1 MASSSWRKR
10 QLDKLATL
18 VECSRVS
25 SRQAGLLTAWVADM
39 IRESCGDTAPGA
51 VAATSEAAYR
61 RVDACLLGQAPVTF
75 FEHEVAGLVVGLN
88 EVVHVRPQV

>member
-1 MASSSWRKR
+1 MASSSWSSSWRKR

-39 IRESCGDTAPGA
+39 IRESCGGVDTVPGA
-51 VAATSEAAYR
+51 VAAATQTAVQR
-61 RVDACLLGQAPVTF
+61 RVI
-75 FEHEVAGLVVGLN
+75 EVAMKRGTEAN
-88 EVVHVRPQV
+88 EV